1 MPPSRRLTSSE
12 SSPSEM
18 DPQKGLLARVEA
30 LKDGRLVVWSPQE
43 SRRLYATGFYGK
55 PLGIPKPKEDFEAP
69 LILDPI
75 EGVYLLEKEMINV
88 YSGEGENEVD
98 LEELRKS
105 ASEMLEGFEERYR
118 IYRDLRER
126 GLIVTPGI
134 KYGCDFAVYEK
145 GPGLDHAPYII
156 KVKSSGEGLTVAEIV
171 EAGRLATSVR
181 KTFIIAIVD
190 SGEIRFLSFKWW
202 RP

>member
-1 MPPSRRLTSSE
+1 
-12 SSPSEM
+12 M
-18 DPQKGLLARVEA
+18 DPQADHLAKVEA
-30 LKDGRLVVWSPQE
+30 LTDGRLVVWSQRE
-43 SRRLYATGFYGK
+43 SRRLYATGFFGK

-75 EGVYLLEKEMINV
+75 EGIYLLEKEMITV
-88 YSGEGENEVD
+88 YSGEGEDKVG
-98 LEELRKS
+98 LEELRTS
-105 ASEMLEGFEERYR
+105 ASGMLEGFEERYQ

-156 KVKSSGEGLTVAEIV
+156 KVKGSGEGLTAAEIV

-181 KTFIIAIVD
+181 KTFIIAIVGL
-190 SGEIRFLSFKWW
+190 GEIRFLSFKWW

>member
-1 MPPSRRLTSSE
+1 MPLPRRPTSSE

-18 DPQKGLLARVEA
+18 APQTGFLARVEV
-30 LKDGRLVVWSPQE
+30 LKDGRLVVWSFRE

-55 PLGIPKPKEDFEAP
+55 PLGIPRPKEDFEAP

-75 EGVYLLEKEMINV
+75 EGVYLLEKEMISV
-88 YSGEGENEVD
+88 YSGEGENKVG
-98 LEELRKS
+98 LEELTNS
-105 ASEMLEGFEERYR
+105 ASGMLEGFEERYQ
-118 IYRDLRER
+118 IYKDLREK

-145 GPGLDHAPYII
+145 GPGLDHAPYMI
-156 KVKSSGEGLTVAEIV
+156 KVKGSGEGLTAAEIV

-181 KTFIIAIVD
+181 KTFIIAMMG
-190 SGEIRFLSFKWW
+190 SGKVRFLSFKWW

>member
-1 MPPSRRLTSSE
+1 
-12 SSPSEM
+12 M
-18 DPQKGLLARVEA
+18 DSQNGRLARVET
-30 LKDGRLVVWSPQE
+30 LKDGRLVVWSPRE

-75 EGVYLLEKEMINV
+75 EGIYLLEREMISV
-88 YSGEGENEVD
+88 YSGERENEVSLED
-98 LEELRKS
+98 LTNS
-105 ASEMLEGFEERYR
+105 ASGMLEGFEERYH

-156 KVKSSGEGLTVAEIV
+156 KVKISEEGLTAAEIV

-181 KTFIIAIVD
+181 KTFIIAMVD

>member
-18 DPQKGLLARVEA
+18 APQKGLLARVEA

-69 LILDPI
+69 LSLDPI
-75 EGVYLLEKEMINV
+75 EGIYLLEKEMISV

-105 ASEMLEGFEERYR
+105 ASGMLEGFEERYQ
-118 IYRDLRER
+118 IYMDLRER

-134 KYGCDFAVYEK
+134 KYGCDFLVYEK
-145 GPGLDHAPYII
+145 GPGLDHAPYLI
-156 KVKSSGEGLTVAEIV
+156 KVKGSGEGLTAAEIV

-181 KTFIIAIVD
+181 KTFIIAMID